1 MAQEQGRIYHNF
13 DMTLE
18 ECRCAL
24 DTIDNM
30 IIVDPQGKLKYDF
43 HSGIPGGKGDA

>member
-30 IIVDPQGKLKYDF
+30 I
-43 HSGIPGGKGDA
+43 SSIPRGS

>member
-30 IIVDPQGKLKYDF
+30 IIVDPQGKLKYL
-43 HSGIPGGKGDA
+43 